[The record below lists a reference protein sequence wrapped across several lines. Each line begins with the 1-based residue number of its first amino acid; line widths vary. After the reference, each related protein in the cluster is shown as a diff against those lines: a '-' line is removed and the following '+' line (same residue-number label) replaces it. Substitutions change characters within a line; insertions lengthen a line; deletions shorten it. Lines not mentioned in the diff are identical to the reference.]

1 MKKSIA
7 FLLFLTVI
15 FTYSAP
21 LSFAEISE
29 PCYISSTQYYNSA
42 PSQYESNLTPE
53 QEDALLGTVTAKYE
67 SNGNPGAISSGN
79 DAGGVSFGAYQFA
92 SRAGVP
98 LTFANWCVSTGKAT
112 ETGNRLIKAYNTD
125 SGYGETFK
133 AEWRALASEDHD
145 GFLAVQHAFVRATYY
160 DAIVSRVEK
169 NILGFDIDTYGI
181 ALKNVFWSRSVQH
194 GVGGAY
200 NVISRAFAALG
211 GFDHQSEEQLIR
223 AIYNESGALSET
235 GTNKISGATAQ
246 SLGIDGHYMKYYSAN
261 PSSVQVSVYRRL
273 HINELTDILNMLR
286 TYGGFVGDD
295 APDLEAADA
304 RVHSSGE
311 GWARL
316 CGFIYN
322 YSGAMISEY
331 GILAGRSAGELER
344 FPIGNNVNSTVISVV
359 GEADQLIKNRA
370 YVGGVYAVA
379 NGEYFESE
387 LVPFVTGEVLYHTVT
402 FLSYDGQVLDT
413 LDIQN
418 GDSAVYTGDTPTKP
432 ADNYFVYTFSGWNAD
447 LSCVT
452 QDMTVSPLFTSSQR
466 LYTVTFTDF
475 DGTVLDTVKVPYG
488 GTAAYGGT
496 ATPSRPGNGLYRKV
510 FSGWDKDLSSVTA
523 DTVCRPIFSD
533 VSYLWDGEVASG
545 FSGGDGSVESP
556 YLIGTAQ
563 ELALFSAL
571 VNSGKSGI
579 CARLTDN
586 IVLNH
591 PDIFDNAENLKKA
604 LAFTPI
610 GSSATSF
617 SGSFDGNGY
626 KIIGL
631 CATGGN
637 SGLFGIIDGGKVED
651 LIIYK
656 VSSIGASNGG
666 GLSGIIK
673 GSSAI
678 SNVAIYGS
686 VTSDGNGGLLCGTA
700 EGGAKIEDIYCSGA
714 VTANVAG
721 GIGGSFKG
729 VGLDRVFSRCTV
741 SGNTAGGVGGRWQA
755 LLSFSLC
762 FFEERGELSDIIA
775 VAVPSSDLGLPS
787 SYHGLTDNENW
798 EITKNGA
805 HLTIDSSNTFM
816 YDVFGD
822 FNLDGVC
829 NAVDAVM
836 LSQFLA
842 GWDLSS
848 DDHNENFDLSGD
860 KKTDVTDSV
869 TLAQLIAGWD
879 ISRPL
884 PQKTT

>member
-15 FTYSAP
+15 FTYSVP
-21 LSFAEISE
+21 LSFAQSPET
-29 PCYISSTQYYNSA
+29 CYISGTQYYTSA

-79 DAGGVSFGAYQFA
+79 GDAGGVSFGAYQFA

-112 ETGNRLIKAYNTD
+112 ETGNRLIAAYNTD

-133 AEWRALASEDHD
+133 AEWKALANEDHD

-169 NILGFDIDTYGI
+169 NISGFDIDTYGI

-200 NVISRAFAALG
+200 NVISRAFASLG
-211 GFDHQSEEQLIR
+211 GFDFQSEEILIR

-235 GTNKISGATAQ
+235 GTNQISGSTAQ
-246 SLGIDGHYMKYYSAN
+246 SLGIDGLYMKYYSGN
-261 PSSVQVSVYRRL
+261 SSSVQVSVYRRL

-286 TYGGFVGDD
+286 TYGGYVSADTSAFEAGDT
-295 APDLEAADA
+295 

-311 GWARL
+311 GWAKL

-322 YSGAMISEY
+322 YSGNLISEY
-331 GILAGRSAGELER
+331 GILAGRNAAELER
-344 FPIGNNVNSTVISVV
+344 IPMGTNVNSTVISVV
-359 GEADQLIKNRA
+359 GEVEELIKNRA
-370 YVGGVYAVA
+370 YVGGVYALS
-379 NGEYFESE
+379 GDEYSQSE
-387 LVPFVTGEVLYHTVT
+387 LVSFVTGQVLYHTVT
-402 FLSYDGQVLDT
+402 FLDCNGDLLGT
-413 LDIQN
+413 LDVQN
-418 GDSAVYTGDTPTKP
+418 GDSAIYTGEIPQKP

-466 LYTVTFTDF
+466 LYTVTFTDY
-475 DGTVLDTVKVPYG
+475 DGMVLATSKTPYG
-488 GTAAYGGT
+488 GSVTYNGV
-496 ATPSRPGNGLYRKV
+496 TPSRKGNSLYRKI
-510 FSGWDKDLSSVTA
+510 FSAWDRDLTCVTS
-523 DTVCRPIFSD
+523 DIICKPIFSD
-533 VSYLWDGEVASG
+533 VSYLWDGEIANS

-571 VNSGKSGI
+571 VNSGKSDI
-579 CARLTDN
+579 CAHLTDN

-591 PDIFDNAENLKKA
+591 PDLFDNDETLKKA
-604 LAFTPI
+604 LDFTPI
-610 GSSATSF
+610 GSSDTSF
-617 SGSFDGNGY
+617 SGSFEGNGY

-631 CATGGN
+631 WATGGN
-637 SGLFGIIDGGKVED
+637 SGLFGTIDGGKVED

-656 VSSIGASNGG
+656 VNSNGASNAG
-666 GLSGIIK
+666 GLAGVIK
-673 GSSAI
+673 GASVI

-686 VTSDGNGGLLCGTA
+686 VTSDGNGGMLCGTA
-700 EGGAKIEDIYCSGA
+700 EGGAKIEDVYCSGA
-714 VTANVAG
+714 VTSNVAG

-729 VGLDRVFSRCTV
+729 VGLDRVFSQCTV

-775 VAVPSSDLGLPS
+775 VAVPSSDLALPS

-798 EITKNGA
+798 EITKKGA
-805 HLTIDSSNTFM
+805 CLTIASSNTFM

-860 KKTDVTDSV
+860 KTTDVTDSV

-879 ISRPL
+879 ITRP
-884 PQKTT
+884 

>member
-1 MKKSIA
+1 MKKFIA
-7 FLLFLTVI
+7 FWLSLSLVFLCCTP
-15 FTYSAP
+15 SAIA
-21 LSFAEISE
+21 AEADE
-29 PCYISSTQYYNSA
+29 PIVSSTRYYDSA
-42 PSQYESNLTPE
+42 PSQYDSALTPE
-53 QEDALLGTVTAKYE
+53 EEDALLGTVTAKYE

-133 AEWRALASEDHD
+133 AEWRALASEDPN
-145 GFLAVQHAFVRATYY
+145 GFLAVQHDFVRATYY

-169 NILGFDIDTYGI
+169 NISGFDIDTYGI

-235 GTNKISGATAQ
+235 GTNQISGATAQ
-246 SLGIDGHYMKYYSAN
+246 SLGIDGLYMKYYSAN

-286 TYGGFVGDD
+286 TYGGFVGND
-295 APDLEAADA
+295 APDLEADDA
-304 RVHSSGE
+304 RIHSSGE
-311 GWARL
+311 GWAKI

-402 FLSYDGQVLDT
+402 FLSYDGQVLGT
-413 LDIQN
+413 LDVQN

-432 ADNYFVYTFSGWNAD
+432 ADNYLVYTFSGWSGD
-447 LSCVT
+447 LSAVT
-452 QDMTVSPLFTSSQR
+452 QDMTVIPLFTASQR

-475 DGTVLDTVKVPYG
+475 DETVLDTVKVPYG
-488 GTAAYGGT
+488 GTAKYGGT

-510 FSGWDKDLSSVTA
+510 FSGWDKDLSSITA

-533 VSYLWDGEVASG
+533 VSYLWYGEVANG
-545 FSGGDGSVESP
+545 FSGGDGGVESP

-563 ELALFSAL
+563 ELALFASL
-571 VNSGKSGI
+571 VNNGKTGI
-579 CARLTDN
+579 CARLTEN

-610 GSSATSF
+610 GSSEKPFA
-617 SGSFDGNGY
+617 GEFDGNGY
-626 KIIGL
+626 KIVGL
-631 CATGGN
+631 VVNSAD
-637 SGLFGIIDGGKVED
+637 SGLFGVVDGGKVKN
-651 LIIYK
+651 LIIDK
-656 VSSIGASNGG
+656 VHTKGTANAG
-666 GLSGIIK
+666 GLAGVIK
-673 GSSAI
+673 GSSVI
-678 SNVAIYGS
+678 SNIAVYGTVLS
-686 VTSDGNGGLLCGTA
+686 EGTGGMLCGTA
-700 EGGAKIEDIYCSGA
+700 EGGAVIEDIYCAGS
-714 VTANVAG
+714 VTADTAG
-721 GIGGSFKG
+721 GIGGSFSRVGLKG
-729 VGLDRVFSRCTV
+729 VFSQCTV
-741 SGNTAGGVGGRWQA
+741 SGKTSGGVGGRWQS

-762 FFEERGELSDIIA
+762 FFEECGELSDIIA

-822 FNLDGVC
+822 FNLDGAR
-829 NAVDAVM
+829 NAADSVM
-836 LSQFLA
+836 LAQFLANWDISKSDHNEKFDLNGDGLTNATDSVILAQLLA
-842 GWDLSS
+842 GWDV
-848 DDHNENFDLSGD
+848 
-860 KKTDVTDSV
+860 K
-869 TLAQLIAGWD
+869 
-879 ISRPL
+879 RPS
-884 PQKTT
+884 

>member
-1 MKKSIA
+1 MKKFIA
-7 FLLFLTVI
+7 FWLSLSLVFLCCTPSTI
-15 FTYSAP
+15 A
-21 LSFAEISE
+21 AEADE
-29 PCYISSTQYYNSA
+29 PIVSSTRYYDSA
-42 PSQYESNLTPE
+42 PSQYDSALTPE
-53 QEDALLGTVTAKYE
+53 EEDALLGTVTAKYE

-98 LTFANWCVSTGKAT
+98 LTFANWCINTGKAM

-133 AEWRALASEDHD
+133 AEWKSLASEDHD

-169 NILGFDIDTYGI
+169 NISGFDIDTYGI

-200 NVISRAFAALG
+200 NVISRAFASLG
-211 GFDHQSEEQLIR
+211 GFNHQSEEQLIR

-235 GTNKISGATAQ
+235 GTNQISGATAQ
-246 SLGIDGHYMKYYSAN
+246 SLGIDGLYMKYYSAN

-295 APDLEAADA
+295 APDLEADDA
-304 RVHSSGE
+304 RIHSSGE
-311 GWARL
+311 GWAKI

-344 FPIGNNVNSTVISVV
+344 FPIGSNVSSAVISVV

-402 FLSYDGQVLDT
+402 FLSYDGQVLGT
-413 LDIQN
+413 LDVQN

-432 ADNYFVYTFSGWNAD
+432 ADNYLVYTFSGWSGD
-447 LSCVT
+447 LSAVT
-452 QDMTVSPLFTSSQR
+452 QDMTVIPLFTASQR

-475 DGTVLDTVKVPYG
+475 DETVLDTVKVPYG
-488 GTAAYGGT
+488 GTAKYGGT

-510 FSGWDKDLSSVTA
+510 FSGWDKDLSSITA

-563 ELALFSAL
+563 ELALFALL
-571 VNSGKSGI
+571 VNNGKTGI
-579 CARLTDN
+579 CARLTEN

-604 LAFTPI
+604 LVFTPI
-610 GSSATSF
+610 GSSEKPFA
-617 SGSFDGNGY
+617 GEFDGNGY
-626 KIIGL
+626 KIVGL
-631 CATGGN
+631 VVNSAD
-637 SGLFGIIDGGKVED
+637 SGLFGVVDGGKVKN
-651 LIIYK
+651 LIIDK
-656 VSSIGASNGG
+656 VHTKGTANAG
-666 GLSGIIK
+666 GLAGVIK
-673 GSSAI
+673 GSSVI
-678 SNVAIYGS
+678 SNIAVYGTVLS
-686 VTSDGNGGLLCGTA
+686 EGTGGMLCGTA
-700 EGGAKIEDIYCSGA
+700 EGGAVIEDIHCAGS
-714 VTANVAG
+714 VTADTAG
-721 GIGGSFKG
+721 GIGGSFSRVGLKG
-729 VGLDRVFSRCTV
+729 VFSQCTV
-741 SGNTAGGVGGRWQA
+741 SGKTSGGVGGRWQS

-762 FFEERGELSDIIA
+762 FFEECGELSDIIA
-775 VAVPSSDLGLPS
+775 VAVPADSLSDPL
-787 SYHGLTDNENW
+787 SYHGLTELDNW
-798 EITKNGA
+798 GLTKKGA
-805 HLTIDSSNTFM
+805 ELGISASNKFN

-822 FNLDGVC
+822 FNLDGAR
-829 NAVDAVM
+829 NAADSVM
-836 LSQFLA
+836 LAQFLANWDISKSDHNEKFDLNGDGLTNATDSVILAQLLA
-842 GWDLSS
+842 GWDI
-848 DDHNENFDLSGD
+848 
-860 KKTDVTDSV
+860 K
-869 TLAQLIAGWD
+869 
-879 ISRPL
+879 RPS
-884 PQKTT
+884 

>member
-21 LSFAEISE
+21 LAFAQSTEA
-29 PCYISSTQYYNSA
+29 CYISDPQYYTSA
-42 PSQYESNLTPE
+42 PSQYDSALTPE
-53 QEDALLGTVTAKYE
+53 EEDALLGTVTAKYE

-98 LTFANWCVSTGKAT
+98 LTFANWCISTGKAT
-112 ETGNRLIKAYNTD
+112 VTGNRLITAYNTD

-133 AEWRALASEDHD
+133 SEWRALANEDPS

-169 NILGFDIDTYGI
+169 NITGFDIDTYGI

-211 GFDHQSEEQLIR
+211 GFNHQSEEQLIR

-235 GTNKISGATAQ
+235 GTNQISGTTAQ
-246 SLGIDGHYMKYYSAN
+246 GLGIDGLYMKYYSGN
-261 PSSVQVSVYRRL
+261 SSSVQVSVYRRL

-286 TYGGFVGDD
+286 TYGGFVSADVSEF
-295 APDLEAADA
+295 EAADA

-311 GWARL
+311 GWAKL

-322 YSGAMISEY
+322 YEGAQISEY
-331 GILAGRSAGELER
+331 GILAGRNATELER
-344 FPIGNNVNSTVISVV
+344 IPLGGNVNSTVISVV
-359 GEADQLIKNRA
+359 GKAEALIKNRA
-370 YVGGVYAVA
+370 YVGGVYAVSG
-379 NGEYFESE
+379 GEYRQSE
-387 LVPFVTGEVLYHTVT
+387 LVSFVTGEVLYHTVT
-402 FLSYDGQVLDT
+402 FLSYDGRVLGT
-413 LDIQN
+413 LDVQN
-418 GDSAVYTGDTPTKP
+418 GDSAIYTGETPAKP
-432 ADNYFVYTFSGWNAD
+432 ADNYFVYTFSGWNTD

-452 QDMTVSPLFTSSQR
+452 RDLTVSPLFTSSQR
-466 LYTVTFTDF
+466 LYTVTFTDH
-475 DGTVLDTVKVPYG
+475 DGTILATSKTPYG
-488 GTAAYGGT
+488 GSVTYSGV
-496 ATPSRPGNGLYRKV
+496 TPSRKGNSLYRKI
-510 FSGWDKDLSSVTA
+510 FYAWDKDLNYVTS
-523 DTVCRPIFSD
+523 DIICRPIFSD
-533 VSYLWDGEVASG
+533 ATYLWDGKTANS
-545 FSGGDGSVESP
+545 FSGGDGSVEAP

-571 VNSGKSGI
+571 VNSGKSDI

-591 PDIFDNAENLKKA
+591 PDLFDDEEALKKA

-617 SGSFDGNGY
+617 SGSFDGNGH

-631 CATGGN
+631 FTTGGN
-637 SGLFGIIDGGKVED
+637 SGLFGIIDDGKVKD

-656 VSSIGASNGG
+656 VSSSGTSNGG
-666 GLSGIIK
+666 GLAGIIK
-673 GSSAI
+673 GSSVI

-686 VTSDGNGGLLCGTA
+686 VSSKGNGGMLCGTA
-700 EGGAKIEDIYCSGA
+700 EGGAKIEDVYCSGT
-714 VTANVAG
+714 VTSNVAG
-721 GIGGSFKG
+721 GIGGSFNG
-729 VGLDRVFSRCTV
+729 VGLDRVFSQCSV
-741 SGNTAGGVGGRWQA
+741 SGNTAGGIGGRWQS

-762 FFEERGELSDIIA
+762 FFEERGELSDVIA
-775 VAVPSSDLGLPS
+775 VSVPPSALGAPS
-787 SYHGLTDNENW
+787 SYHGLADNENW

-805 HLTIDSSNTFM
+805 HLTLDSSNTFM

-829 NAVDAVM
+829 NAVDSVM

-842 GWDLSS
+842 GWDLSME
-848 DDHNENFDLSGD
+848 DHNENFDLSGD
-860 KKTDVTDSV
+860 KKIDVTDSV

-879 ISRPL
+879 ISRPS